1 MQNLQ
6 GISELRGYVTIV
18 IFDEEGKVKETRE
31 FKNLVVDVGRSGC
44 AGRVSD
50 PGTAILA
57 ANWIKLGTDATVPAV
72 GQTALI
78 ADLGLS
84 EAKSAAY
91 SFLGIGSWKI
101 VQTWGTGAGIG
112 ALTESGVFFGSFN
125 SMLCRQTFAV
135 INKASSDTLEVTWGF
150 TLTTS

>member
-6 GISELRGYVTIV
+6 KISELRGYVTIV
-18 IFDEEGKVKETRE
+18 VFDENGGVKETRE

-44 AGRVSD
+44 AGRISD
-50 PGTAILA
+50 PDTGILP
-57 ANWIKLGTDATVPAV
+57 ANWIRLGTGTGAPSAEQTALGTD
-72 GQTALI
+72 
-78 ADLGLS
+78 LGNS

-91 SFLGIGSWKI
+91 SYLGVGSWKI

-112 ALTESGVFFGSFN
+112 ALTESGVFFGSFI